1 MISLFSIVMPS
12 VISGDFVSDN
22 AQWSGNIR
30 VH

>member
-1 MISLFSIVMPS
+1 MISLFSIVMPGD
-12 VISGDFVSDN
+12 ISGGFVSDN